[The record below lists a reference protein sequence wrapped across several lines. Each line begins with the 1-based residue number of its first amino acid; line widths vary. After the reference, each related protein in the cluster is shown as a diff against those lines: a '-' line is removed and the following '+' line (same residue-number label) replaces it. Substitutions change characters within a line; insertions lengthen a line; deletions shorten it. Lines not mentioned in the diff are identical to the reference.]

1 MTIQKIMEVLPH
13 RFPMLLVDRLI
24 ELEPGK
30 RAKGLKN
37 VTINESFF
45 LGHYPGMPVMPGVLI
60 VEAMAQAGAMILLS
74 SEEYAGLTP
83 VIGAIDGVK
92 FRRQVG
98 PGDTLIS
105 EVELLW
111 YKSGI
116 GKIKAVGTV
125 DGHVA
130 AEMELTFKL
139 LPKVNK
145 T

>member
-13 RFPMLLVDRLI
+13 RYPMLLVDRLI

-30 RAKGLKN
+30 RVKGVKN
-37 VTINESFF
+37 VTINEAFF
-45 LGHYPGMPVMPGVLI
+45 VGHYPGMPVMPGVLI

-74 SEEYAGLTP
+74 SDEFSGQIP
-83 VIGAIDGVK
+83 IIGAIDNVK

-98 PGDTLIS
+98 PGDTLVS

-111 YKSGI
+111 YKSGV

-125 DGHVA
+125 DGQIA
-130 AEMELTFKL
+130 AQMELTFKL
-139 LPKVNK
+139 VSQG
-145 T
+145 TE

>member
-13 RFPMLLVDRLI
+13 RYPMLLVDRLI

-30 RAKGLKN
+30 RVKGVKN
-37 VTINESFF
+37 VTINEAFF
-45 LGHYPGMPVMPGVLI
+45 VGHYPGMPVMPGVLI

-74 SEEYAGLTP
+74 SDEFSGQIP
-83 VIGAIDGVK
+83 IIGAIDNVK

-98 PGDTLIS
+98 PGDTLVS

-125 DGHVA
+125 DGQIA
-130 AEMELTFKL
+130 AQMELTFKL
-139 LPKVNK
+139 VSQG
-145 T
+145 TE

>member
-30 RAKGLKN
+30 RVKGIKN
-37 VTINESFF
+37 VTINEAFF
-45 LGHYPGMPVMPGVLI
+45 VGHYPGMPVMPGVLI

-74 SEEYAGLTP
+74 SDEFAGQIP
-83 VIGAIDGVK
+83 IIGAIDSVK

-98 PGDTLIS
+98 PGDTLVS

-111 YKSGI
+111 YKSGV
-116 GKIKAVGTV
+116 GKIKAVASV
-125 DGHVA
+125 DGQVA
-130 AEMELTFKL
+130 AQMELTFKL
-139 LPKVNK
+139 LPQG